1 MAHTLIDDG
10 DVPRRRVMVAMND
23 VMMTLIGN
31 VIKDVDLRFTSNGD
45 PVASFRIASN
55 TRRFD
60 RENERWIEGDTHY
73 MSVTCW
79 RNLASNV
86 ANSVKK
92 GMPVIVYGRLR
103 SREVE
108 RPGGETSHAV
118 RYQDVEAYAVG
129 PDLARGT
136 AEFTRV
142 KSAAV
147 AENETR
153 IIADVMGAD
162 ALSEERGEVDE
173 AAQELASA

>member
-1 MAHTLIDDG
+1 
-10 DVPRRRVMVAMND
+10 MND

-45 PVASFRIASN
+45 PVATFRVASN

-60 RENERWIEGDTHY
+60 RDSERWIEGDTHY
-73 MSVTCW
+73 LSVTCW

-108 RPGGETSHAV
+108 RPCGEGSHTV
-118 RYQDVEAYAVG
+118 RYHDVEAYAVG
-129 PDLARGT
+129 PDLTRGT
-136 AEFTRV
+136 ADFNRV

-147 AENETR
+147 VENETR
-153 IIADVMGAD
+153 IVADVMSAAAVLD
-162 ALSEERGEVDE
+162 ELAELESEE
-173 AAQELASA
+173 ELATA

>member
-1 MAHTLIDDG
+1 
-10 DVPRRRVMVAMND
+10 MND
-23 VMMTLIGN
+23 VMMTLVGN

-60 RENERWIEGDTHY
+60 RESERWIEGDTHY
-73 MSVTCW
+73 LSVTCW

-108 RPGGETSHAV
+108 RPCGEGSHTV

-129 PDLARGT
+129 PDLSRGT
-136 AEFTRV
+136 AEFSRV

-147 AENETR
+147 TENETR
-153 IIADVMGAD
+153 IVAD
-162 ALSEERGEVDE
+162 AMAAAALAEELDE
-173 AAQELASA
+173 LEEIDEPIEELASA

>member
-1 MAHTLIDDG
+1 
-10 DVPRRRVMVAMND
+10 MVAMND

-73 MSVTCW
+73 LSVTCW

-108 RPGGETSHAV
+108 RPCGEGSHVV
-118 RYQDVEAYAVG
+118 RYHDVEAYAVG
-129 PDLARGT
+129 PDLTRGT
-136 AEFTRV
+136 AEFSRV

-147 AENETR
+147 VESETR
-153 IIADVMGAD
+153 IMADAMGA
-162 ALSEERGEVDE
+162 AALAEELSELEEIDE
-173 AAQELASA
+173 TVEELASA

>member
-1 MAHTLIDDG
+1 
-10 DVPRRRVMVAMND
+10 MND
-23 VMMTLIGN
+23 VMMTIVGN
-31 VIKDVDLRFTSNGD
+31 VIRDVDLRFTTNGD
-45 PVASFRIASN
+45 PVATFRVASN

-73 MSVTCW
+73 LSVTCW
-79 RNLASNV
+79 RNMASNV

-92 GMPVIVYGRLR
+92 GMPVVVYGRMR

-108 RPGGETSHAV
+108 RPCGETSHTV
-118 RYQDVEAYAVG
+118 RYQDIEAYAVG

-147 AENETR
+147 AENEER
-153 IIADVMGAD
+153 AMADVMGAA
-162 ALSEERGEVDE
+162 ALVEESESVESSESEESV
-173 AAQELASA
+173 ALASA

>member
-1 MAHTLIDDG
+1 
-10 DVPRRRVMVAMND
+10 MND

-45 PVASFRIASN
+45 PVATFRVASN

-60 RENERWIEGDTHY
+60 RESERWIEGDTHY
-73 MSVTCW
+73 LSVTCW

-108 RPGGETSHAV
+108 RPCGEGSHTV
-118 RYQDVEAYAVG
+118 RYHDVEAYAVG
-129 PDLARGT
+129 PDLTRGT
-136 AEFTRV
+136 ADFNRV

-147 AENETR
+147 VENETR
-153 IIADVMGAD
+153 IVADVMSAAAVLD
-162 ALSEERGEVDE
+162 ELAELESEE
-173 AAQELASA
+173 ELATA